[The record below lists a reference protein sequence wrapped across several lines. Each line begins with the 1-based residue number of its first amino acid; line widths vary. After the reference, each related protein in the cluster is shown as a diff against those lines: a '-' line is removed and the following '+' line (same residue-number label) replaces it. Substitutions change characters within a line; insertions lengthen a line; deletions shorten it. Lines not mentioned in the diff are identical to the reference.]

1 MATRLS
7 LEEWRAVYIA
17 AREFRALTDT
27 LSDEKPTQFQATT
40 VTIFIPEPGDFPNLQ
55 GTVL

>member
-17 AREFRALTDT
+17 IGPYRASVLQV
-27 LSDEKPTQFQATT
+27 LN
-40 VTIFIPEPGDFPNLQ
+40 IFIKGVQLSQ
-55 GTVL
+55 GKNDR

>member
-17 AREFRALTDT
+17 TGGFRASTGKEL
-27 LSDEKPTQFQATT
+27 DEISRLK
-40 VTIFIPEPGDFPNLQ
+40 EE
-55 GTVL
+55 

>member
-17 AREFRALTDT
+17 LTGYRASALQVLNNFLRSCDENPTDDRVET
-27 LSDEKPTQFQATT
+27 YDLRNT
-40 VTIFIPEPGDFPNLQ
+40 
-55 GTVL
+55 

>member
-17 AREFRALTDT
+17 MSAYCASVLHVLNIFICSGLPKYGTNDR
-27 LSDEKPTQFQATT
+27 LSDYLKAKAAA
-40 VTIFIPEPGDFPNLQ
+40 
-55 GTVL
+55 

>member
-17 AREFRALTDT
+17 LTDYRASA
-27 LSDEKPTQFQATT
+27 LQVLNNFLQSSEESPTDDRVKTYDLRNT
-40 VTIFIPEPGDFPNLQ
+40 
-55 GTVL
+55 

>member
-17 AREFRALTDT
+17 TDDLRAFEGQEL
-27 LSDEKPTQFQATT
+27 
-40 VTIFIPEPGDFPNLQ
+40 
-55 GTVL
+55 